1 MDDKQLEQL
10 LTEMKHSE
18 DTTMTEFKRALLA
31 MQNLDDVAV
40 LDVSIGKY
48 SFRLPLVITDLY
60 WGFVQYLE
68 DSIDGLEAAE

>member
-1 MDDKQLEQL
+1 MDELERL
-10 LTEMKHSE
+10 LTELKHNE

-48 SFRLPLVITDLY
+48 SFRLPLVVTDLY

-68 DSIDGLEAAE
+68 DSINRMETAE

>member
-1 MDDKQLEQL
+1 MDELERL

-31 MQNLDDVAV
+31 MQNMDDVAV
-40 LDVSIGKY
+40 LDVSIGKH

-68 DSIDGLEAAE
+68 DSIDGMETAE

>member
-1 MDDKQLEQL
+1 MDELEQL
-10 LTEMKHSE
+10 LAEMKRNE

-31 MQNLDDVAV
+31 MQNMDDVAV

-48 SFRLPLVITDLY
+48 SFRLPLVATDLY

-68 DSIDGLEAAE
+68 DSIDGMETAE

>member
-1 MDDKQLEQL
+1 MDELERL
-10 LTEMKHSE
+10 LTELKHNE

-48 SFRLPLVITDLY
+48 SFRLPLVVADLY

-68 DSIDGLEAAE
+68 DSINRMETAE